1 MPETDENPIGYGA
14 LIRQNRNFRWLWL
27 GQVVSM
33 LGDWFNMIGAAA
45 LMGKLTGSDFAVG
58 ILLMLRML
66 APFAVAPLAGI
77 CADRFNR
84 KHILI
89 LTDIVR
95 AITVFGLLFVRDA
108 GDIWLLYTLTAL
120 LLAVSGF
127 FDPARNA
134 ILPDIT
140 TPQELGTANTIG
152 AITWSAMLALGAAI
166 GGVTAGLFGIHTA
179 FFVDGFTF
187 LISAGFLLCLRLPK
201 RPAHAEKSISAS
213 KPKALR
219 YLFRH
224 PDILFIALH
233 KTAIAFMLSAGFQ
246 VAQVKI
252 SKDYFVTGDGGALGL
267 GVMYCV
273 NGIGCASGPILARF
287 WTGDRDKPL
296 RVSIVFGYLLGA
308 MGVAIIAPLFNF
320 PMVLLGELVRSMGG
334 ATVWVFSTQ
343 LLLQNVPHEIR
354 GRVFGTELA
363 CYMLMGGIGTIVV
376 GALLDVFPNT
386 RLVLWG
392 MAGLPLIPALLWW
405 LWLATRRST
414 EKTEGKSR

>member
-1 MPETDENPIGYGA
+1 MPEPGEKPIGYGA
-14 LIRQNRNFRWLWL
+14 LIRRNKNFRWLWL

-66 APFAVAPLAGI
+66 GPFAVAPLAGI

-89 LTDIVR
+89 VTDIVR

-166 GGVTAGLFGIHTA
+166 GGVTAGVFGIHTA
-179 FFVDGFTF
+179 FFVDGCTF
-187 LISAGFLLCLRLPK
+187 LVSAVFLLGLRLPK
-201 RPAHAEKSISAS
+201 RLMEREKSGAAS

-219 YLFRH
+219 YLLRH

-252 SKDYFVTGDGGALGL
+252 AKDYFVIGDGGALSL

-273 NGIGCASGPILARF
+273 NGIGCALGPLLARR
-287 WTGDRDKPL
+287 WTGDRDGPL
-296 RVSIVFGYLLGA
+296 RMSIVFGYLLGA
-308 MGVAIIAPLFNF
+308 LGVGIIAPLFNF

-343 LLLQNVPHEIR
+343 LLLQTAPNEIR

-363 CYMLMGGIGTIVV
+363 CYMLMGGIGTIIV

-386 RLVLWG
+386 HLVLWG
-392 MAGLPLIPALLWW
+392 MSGVPLIPALLWW
-405 LWLATRRST
+405 LWLAARRNA
-414 EKTEGKSR
+414 GKR